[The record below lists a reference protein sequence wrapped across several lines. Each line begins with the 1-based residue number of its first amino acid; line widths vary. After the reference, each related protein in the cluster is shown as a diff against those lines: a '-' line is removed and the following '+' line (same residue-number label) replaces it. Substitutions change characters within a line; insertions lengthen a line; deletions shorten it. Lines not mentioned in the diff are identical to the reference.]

1 MYRKKDRSITPY
13 IEEKTLL
20 DAGYS
25 LIAGID
31 EVGRGPLAGPVVA
44 GVVMLPPNPDGDWV
58 GEIQDSKKMT
68 SIQRERSYCHLRE
81 QSIATATGIV
91 SAEEID
97 QIGIAPS
104 TFLAMKRALYTL
116 PLQPQYLLIDA
127 FQLKDVNIPQKAIV
141 KGDSLSLSIAAA
153 SIVAKVTRDRI
164 MKDLEK
170 VYPGYGFAKNK
181 GYGSSEHILK
191 LKQLGPCQIH
201 RYSFAPIRNW
211 TSNPGYSRTEDSKE

>member
-1 MYRKKDRSITPY
+1 MYLFVPALLLWYDRHHDQVMTWMNLTAILIVWFF
-13 IEEKTLL
+13 IELGL
-20 DAGYS
+20 
-25 LIAGID
+25 
-31 EVGRGPLAGPVVA
+31 V
-44 GVVMLPPNPDGDWV
+44 PN
-58 GEIQDSKKMT
+58 
-68 SIQRERSYCHLRE
+68 
-81 QSIATATGIV
+81 
-91 SAEEID
+91 
-97 QIGIAPS
+97 
-104 TFLAMKRALYTL
+104 
-116 PLQPQYLLIDA
+116 
-127 FQLKDVNIPQKAIV
+127 VNIPQKAIV

-211 TSNPGYSRTEDSKE
+211 ISNPGYSRTEDSKE